1 MSSVAS
7 LTRKR
12 RVPSAEREVALLIEQ
27 IADAIRSRDVDA
39 ALRHYAPD
47 VLAYDLLPPLQYKG
61 AEALRQRLT
70 AWLGSFT
77 GAIAFEMRDLAIAA
91 GNNVAFCH
99 SLNSVTGTSQ
109 DGTMVD
115 MWWRAT
121 MGFRRIGGIWL
132 VTHAHSSEPFDMQT
146 GNALTRLRP

>member
-1 MSSVAS
+1 MNSVAS

-12 RVPSAEREVALLIEQ
+12 RKPSAEREVALLVEQ
-27 IADAIRSRDVDA
+27 IADAIRARDVEA
-39 ALRHYAPD
+39 VLRNYAPD

-61 AEALRQRLT
+61 AVALRQRLA

-77 GAIAFEMRDLAIAA
+77 GTIAFEMRDLTIAA
-91 GNNVAFCH
+91 GSNVAFCH
-99 SLNSVTGTSQ
+99 SLNGVNGTSA
-109 DGTMVD
+109 DGTQVD

-132 VTHAHSSEPFDMQT
+132 VTHAHSSEPFDMPS
-146 GNALTRLRP
+146 GNALTELRP